1 MLNSFVE
8 KNVLFCTVQ
17 YIKKIMIF
25 STQMD
30 FLTPKTPK
38 LTYYTE

>member
-1 MLNSFVE
+1 
-8 KNVLFCTVQ
+8 
-17 YIKKIMIF
+17 MIF

-38 LTYYTE
+38 LTYYTEYIEVVINVQYPF